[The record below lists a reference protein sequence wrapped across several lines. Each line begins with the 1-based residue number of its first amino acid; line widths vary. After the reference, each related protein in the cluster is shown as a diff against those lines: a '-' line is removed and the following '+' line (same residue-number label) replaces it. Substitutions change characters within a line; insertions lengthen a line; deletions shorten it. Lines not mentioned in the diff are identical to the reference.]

1 MTLLPSYL
9 ICDKVNWQLYE
20 QLSENA
26 IQALDI
32 DRITYILVATED
44 SIPKTIEKFPKFNE
58 LGGNKQCTKLT
69 KTKEFI
75 KMGRKGTK
83 LIPFLLDGL
92 KKEKYRNDWYKNNN
106 KTYIFLKHYT
116 EAKQAITASLRKSD
130 YVEKILI
137 GDNKMT
143 FRILSPE
150 EVKKKKRKKQVLKK
164 QKMEKQNESDA
175 SSGYGSDMG
184 SPYNAVDNINEN
196 NEFLH
201 AIKHDHDFGYSP
213 IVRLPCDGNALL
225 QNDIKI
231 EQVDIEEKSVMDCGI
246 NFDIFLTNHTDMECL
261 YKNAEDMEC
270 LYENAEDMGC
280 LYESAEI
287 LADHAK
293 FVACESEDNVN
304 LSDEVQN
311 QGRNIVSL
319 DELMNIPLNDFLK
332 CVTPMDF
339 DLNELFSD
347 GNIQEVSK
355 KPENR
360 FICKKLDYLGDTP
373 ILFCEYLD
381 SGVFT
386 VDTSSELKIIY
397 DEAMLNKIQ
406 NLNLK
411 IKDYKHVNGHL
422 LVILEPNAE

>member
-1 MTLLPSYL
+1 MRS
-9 ICDKVNWQLYE
+9 Q
-20 QLSENA
+20 
-26 IQALDI
+26 
-32 DRITYILVATED
+32 
-44 SIPKTIEKFPKFNE
+44 
-58 LGGNKQCTKLT
+58 KLQ
-69 KTKEFI
+69 KGFQKISKGEFI

-92 KKEKYRNDWYKNNN
+92 KKEKYRNLVFDNASRLIFSLYLPHKTTKLDKKEEYIFKEWYKKND
-106 KTYIFLKHYT
+106 KEYIFLKHYT

-150 EVKKKKRKKQVLKK
+150 EVAEKKRKKQDFKKLKK
-164 QKMEKQNESDA
+164 EKQNESDA

-231 EQVDIEEKSVMDCGI
+231 EQMDIEEKSVMNCGI
-246 NFDIFLTNHTDMECL
+246 NFDVFLTNHTDMECL
-261 YKNAEDMEC
+261 YENAEDME
-270 LYENAEDMGC
+270 C

-311 QGRNIVSL
+311 QGHNIVSL

-332 CVTPMDF
+332 CVKPMDF

-347 GNIQEVSK
+347 GNIQEIPK

-386 VDTSSELKIIY
+386 IDTSGELKIIY